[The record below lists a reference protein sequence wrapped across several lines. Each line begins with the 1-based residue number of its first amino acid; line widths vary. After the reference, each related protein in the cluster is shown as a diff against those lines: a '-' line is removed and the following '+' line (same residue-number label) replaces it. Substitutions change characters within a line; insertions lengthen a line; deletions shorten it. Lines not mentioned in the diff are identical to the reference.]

1 MVVTMIVAQLGSSV
15 LIAKSYV
22 TAITQFVYLIA
33 SALSQGNQIMIGRHV
48 GAGEFERA
56 QKRGMRTMIIGIIA
70 SVTICLLTYLFIEP
84 IMGIFT
90 TNAEVISIAK
100 GVFLVEIV
108 LETAR
113 AVNMIL
119 VGSLNASGDVK
130 FPLFC
135 SLIVLW
141 VISLPFSYSLA
152 IVFKF
157 GLIGVWIAYAIDE
170 ALRSILMIY
179 RWYSG
184 VWKTKSVVHGKEIEG
199 EVASEI

>member
-1 MVVTMIVAQLGSSV
+1 SV

-90 TNAEVISIAK
+90 TNAEVISIA
-100 GVFLVEIV
+100 
-108 LETAR
+108 
-113 AVNMIL
+113 
-119 VGSLNASGDVK
+119 
-130 FPLFC
+130 
-135 SLIVLW
+135 
-141 VISLPFSYSLA
+141 
-152 IVFKF
+152 
-157 GLIGVWIAYAIDE
+157 
-170 ALRSILMIY
+170 
-179 RWYSG
+179 
-184 VWKTKSVVHGKEIEG
+184 
-199 EVASEI
+199 